1 MVFCVIHL
9 DPPCPTEEDDEVYVV
24 VPGSAKTAIALP
36 LDALPGL
43 LPLLEQAVGDLPP
56 PQCAACEAA
65 MPSLPMCSSPPNERG
80 HCG

>member
-1 MVFCVIHL
+1 MMFCVIHL
-9 DPPCPTEEDDEVYVV
+9 DPPCPSAEDDEVYVV

-43 LPLLEQAVGDLPP
+43 LPVLEQAVGDLPP
-56 PQCAACEAA
+56 PQCVACGAE
-65 MPSLPMCSSPPNERG
+65 MPSLPMSSSSQNERG